1 MEGLPVSDPSEAR
14 ESAPPPASVVPGSDA
29 LHNGPGEPHEG
40 GDALRGG
47 SAAPREEGDAPR
59 DVLDTTAAGGMII
72 RGGALRFLSYIAI
85 VLLSLIPAVLLT
97 RHLGTA
103 GFSAYTTIISLV
115 SVIALVTDIGMS
127 NLGAR
132 EYAVREGAE
141 RETLM
146 RDLLGLRVALTLCG
160 ALLAMV
166 FAVCAGYDA
175 AQLGGTLVASLA
187 MVALVLQHTLAI
199 PLAVEL
205 RLGILSFFEVLRQ
218 ALMVIGTVALIALGA
233 GIFPLLAVML
243 VVYLLLV
250 PMTAVLVR
258 GKISLRMELRPNRW
272 LQLLRP
278 SLSFT
283 LATAVGAIYMY
294 TAQITTS
301 VVASS
306 HQSGL
311 FALSFRV
318 FFIAVIVPGMLV
330 SGAIPLLA
338 RAARDDR
345 ERLAYALQ
353 RIFEV
358 SLIMGA
364 GAALAFAAAA
374 PFIVEVVGGPKFAG
388 AAPALR
394 IQGVA
399 MSASFLVAGW
409 GYALLT
415 LARYRAMLIVNVLA
429 LSVSFGLTLL
439 LAATHGAT
447 GAAVATLCGEL
458 TLSGSYLAVL
468 SRAHPE
474 LRPTFEIVPK
484 VALAVAPAAVLVAVL
499 QVPSVAL
506 TALALA
512 IYGLVIVLTR
522 AAPAEITELIP
533 RPGRRRPAPQ

>member
-1 MEGLPVSDPSEAR
+1 VEGFPVSDPQGAR
-14 ESAPPPASVVPGSDA
+14 ELAPSIAPIAQSPETPGA
-29 LHNGPGEPHEG
+29 G
-40 GDALRGG
+40 A
-47 SAAPREEGDAPR
+47 DAPR
-59 DVLDTTAAGGMII
+59 DVLDTSAAGGLII
-72 RGGALRFLSYIAI
+72 RGGVLRFLSYVAI

-103 GFSAYTTIISLV
+103 GFSDYTTIISLV

-141 RETLM
+141 REALM
-146 RDLLGLRVALTLCG
+146 RNLLGLRVALTLFG
-160 ALLAMV
+160 ALIAMV

-175 AQLGGTLVASLA
+175 ARLGGTLVAGLA

-205 RLGILSFFEVLRQ
+205 RLGVLSLFEVLRQ
-218 ALMVIGTVALIALGA
+218 ALMVVGIVTLIALGA

-272 LQLLRP
+272 LALLRP

-283 LATAVGAIYMY
+283 LATAVGAIYVY
-294 TAQITTS
+294 TGQITTS
-301 VVASS
+301 LVASS

-311 FALSFRV
+311 FALAFRV

-345 ERLAYALQ
+345 ERLAYAMQ

-358 SLIMGA
+358 SLILGA
-364 GAALAFAAAA
+364 GAALGFVAAA

-415 LARYRAMLIVNVLA
+415 LGRYRAMLTVNLLA
-429 LSVSFGLTLL
+429 LAVSLGLTVL

-447 GAAVATLCGEL
+447 GAAVATLCGES
-458 TLSGSYLAVL
+458 TLAGSYLLVL
-468 SRAHPE
+468 ARGHPE
-474 LRPTFEIVPK
+474 LRPRLAIVLK
-484 VALAVAPAAVLVAVL
+484 VILAVAPGAVLVVVL
-499 QVPSVAL
+499 GVPSLAL
-506 TALALA
+506 TAIVLAV
-512 IYGLVIVLTR
+512 YGLVIVLTR
-522 AAPAEITELIP
+522 AAPPEINELIT
-533 RPGRRRPAPQ
+533 RPGRRAVHP